1 MSENEAVLIGMK
13 EVAAFL
19 RVSERTVRGWM
30 EDHSD
35 MPVYQERPGAR
46 ICADKEA
53 LASWQ
58 RRLYA
63 GAHTSVVNL
72 EGR

>member
-1 MSENEAVLIGMK
+1 MMSENEAVLVGMK

-19 RVSERTVRGWM
+19 RVSEFTVRGWM
-30 EDHSD
+30 EKYAD

-46 ICADKEA
+46 LCADKEA
-53 LASWQ
+53 LATWQ

-63 GAHTSVVNL
+63 GS
-72 EGR
+72 R